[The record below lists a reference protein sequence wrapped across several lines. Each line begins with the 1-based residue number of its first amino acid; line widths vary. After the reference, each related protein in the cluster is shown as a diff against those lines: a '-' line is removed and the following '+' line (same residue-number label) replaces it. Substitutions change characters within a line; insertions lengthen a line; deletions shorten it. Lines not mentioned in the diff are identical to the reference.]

1 MLKTIDFYKS
11 DASKVFSIDLLN
23 IMNFGKNLMIKISS
37 ICNELNL
44 LIDIHLNEINNL
56 SDSEINK
63 LFKFWEEINLLNNCV
78 VHDFLTS
85 KKSIQSHISKYK
97 ILKLIKYSELLD
109 IENIDLDFTRN
120 AVTNDVNVVEDVIA
134 VKRSVRNLVQTN
146 FYERPFNPELGCG
159 VRELLFEPFTPM
171 TKVFLE
177 RKIEEVLI
185 NYEPRVEVQ
194 NIAVDDDQD
203 RNRLVVDIYFYV
215 VGVPGPQ
222 VVQTFLQRVR

>member
-1 MLKTIDFYKS
+1 MAIYDSQTQ
-11 DASKVFSIDLLN
+11 N
-23 IMNFGKNLMIKISS
+23 SS
-37 ICNELNL
+37 TRN
-44 LIDIHLNEINNL
+44 
-56 SDSEINK
+56 SR
-63 LFKFWEEINLLNNCV
+63 KFR
-78 VHDFLTS
+78 D
-85 KKSIQSHISKYK
+85 
-97 ILKLIKYSELLD
+97 
-109 IENIDLDFTRN
+109 IDLDFTRN

-134 VKRSVRNLVQTN
+134 VKRAVRNLVQTN
-146 FYERPFNPELGCG
+146 FYERHFNPELGCG